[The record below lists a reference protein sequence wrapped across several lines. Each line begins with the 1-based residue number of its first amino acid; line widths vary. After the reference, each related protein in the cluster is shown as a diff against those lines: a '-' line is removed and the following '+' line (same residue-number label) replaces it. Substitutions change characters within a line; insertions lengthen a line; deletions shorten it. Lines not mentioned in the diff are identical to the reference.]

1 MDIELEFQK
10 YIIRKHITQFIVLIM
25 FLILT
30 VLCAIYYFHMDK
42 TMAAYV
48 LIGVLTSL
56 LASLVLVY
64 PESREHFMRGQY
76 RLLAIAEMAAATSR
90 DLSAIIDRNVLIEPA
105 PSDEELRK
113 AYLSGNPKKME
124 RDARAFLL
132 SFKDKFEVL
141 VLSSPEL
148 EVSDWGDLYHAKR
161 DLDVQLS
168 LPAGANDIIFL
179 TKALRI
185 MDRVGQDSAFLM
197 DYISRPGQK
206 KD

>member
-25 FLILT
+25 FLILA

-42 TMAAYV
+42 EMAAYV

-64 PESREHFMRGQY
+64 PESRERFMRGQY
-76 RLLAIAEMAAATSR
+76 RLLAIAEMAVLTSK
-90 DLSAIIDRNVLIEPA
+90 DLGAIIGTNVLIEPM
-105 PSDEELRK
+105 PNDEGLRSAYASANRKTIEKEIRSFVLGFRERIEL
-113 AYLSGNPKKME
+113 
-124 RDARAFLL
+124 
-132 SFKDKFEVL
+132 L

-161 DLDVQLS
+161 DIDVQLG
-168 LPAGANDIIFL
+168 LPPGPNDLIFL

-185 MDRVGQDSAFLM
+185 MDRIGQDSVFLM
-197 DYISRPGQK
+197 DYVSRPEQK

>member
-1 MDIELEFQK
+1 MDIEFEFQK

-25 FLILT
+25 FLILA
-30 VLCAIYYFHMDK
+30 VLCAIYYIHMDK

-76 RLLAIAEMAAATSR
+76 RLLAIAEMATATSR
-90 DLSAIIDRNVLIEPA
+90 DLSALICRNVLMEPI
-105 PSDEELRK
+105 PTDEELRK
-113 AYLSGNPKKME
+113 AYQNGNSKKIE

-132 SFKDKFEVL
+132 TFKEKLEVL

-161 DLDVQLS
+161 DMEVQLS
-168 LPAGANDIIFL
+168 LPAGANDVIFL

-185 MDRVGQDSAFLM
+185 MDRVGQDSVFLK
-197 DYISRPGQK
+197 DYVTRPGQR